1 MLITESRAEVAEYI
15 RHFQPLASHE
25 KNRASGR
32 HQVRHDWHDRKL
44 FDLKTLQRT
53 GGGADFAGGD
63 HEISSGS
70 GQMTMAQQQLDRA
83 DIGAGLQQVDGER
96 VAKGVWRDRLAD
108 TALPPHFP
116 TGGID
121 GGCSNRLAGTVT
133 GEQPFA
139 GPGTLP
145 IVPEHGEQFGRQH
158 DIAIFA
164 AFALINPDDHALAID
179 RRGFETDGFGYPQTG
194 RITDGQDHA
203 VLQVVH
209 GAQKARDFVL
219 AHNDGK
225 PFRRTAG
232 GNILDS
238 PWPLE
243 GDGVEKPEGGNR
255 DNNRAAREA
264 SLLRQVDQIRADL
277 GWSEMFGRFAKMRGE
292 PEDF

>member
-1 MLITESRAEVAEYI
+1 MAAIAAALDVTAESGGAAALDRGHGVPLCPRQRPAMLITETRAEVAEHV
-15 RHFQPLASHE
+15 RHFQSLAGHE
-25 KNRASGR
+25 TRVSGR
-32 HQVRHDWHDRKL
+32 YQVRYGWHE
-44 FDLKTLQRT
+44 DLERFQRA

-63 HEISSGS
+63 HEISSRGA
-70 GQMTMAQQQLDRA
+70 QIAMAEQQLDRA
-83 DIGAGLQQVDGER
+83 KIGAGLQQVDSER
-96 VAKGVWRDRLAD
+96 VAKGVRRDRLADAALLPHFPTGAIDGGWRDRLAG
-108 TALPPHFP
+108 P
-116 TGGID
+116 
-121 GGCSNRLAGTVT
+121 VT

-139 GPGTLP
+139 RTGKLP
-145 IVPEHGEQFGRQH
+145 IVPEDGKQFGRQH
-158 DIAIFA
+158 DIAVFA

-179 RRGFETDGFGYPQTG
+179 RRGFEADCFGYPQTG

-225 PFRRTAG
+225 LFRLTAG

-255 DNNRAAREA
+255 DDN
-264 SLLRQVDQIRADL
+264 
-277 GWSEMFGRFAKMRGE
+277 
-292 PEDF
+292 